1 MSQNQEES
9 NNYVASF
16 DPQDQMHQAV
26 VSRLSCDSIQQVSNF
41 AEQQVQDIQ
50 ELLEWAFDD
59 GKYL

>member
-1 MSQNQEES
+1 
-9 NNYVASF
+9 
-16 DPQDQMHQAV
+16 MHQAV